1 MTDLT
6 GRKAFILGGSR
17 GIGEALV
24 RRFSAAG
31 AETVFTY
38 AASEAEATALAAA
51 TGTRALRVDS
61 ADRQALIAAV
71 AAAGPIDILVA
82 NAGVA
87 VLGDPLVLDPDAID
101 RMIDINV
108 RGSYFACVEAARTMP
123 DNGRILVIGATG
135 GDHMPFPGAA
145 AYAMT
150 KAALQGMVRGLARD
164 FGPRGITINAL
175 QLGPVDTA
183 MNPADSPVGDMVRGR
198 LAIPRYARPD
208 EVADYAL
215 FLAGPAAAMITG
227 SMQVMDSG
235 FMA

>member
-1 MTDLT
+1 VK
-6 GRKAFILGGSR
+6 GRNVFITGGSR

-24 RRFSAAG
+24 RKFAAAG
-31 AETVFTY
+31 ASVTFTF
-38 AASEAEATALAAA
+38 ASSEAEASALASE
-51 TGTRALRVDS
+51 TGAKALRVDS
-61 ADRQALIAAV
+61 ADRDATIAVIAAE
-71 AAAGPIDILVA
+71 GPIDILIA

-87 VLGDPLVLDPDAID
+87 VLGDPLTLDPDAID
-101 RMIDINV
+101 RMIDINI
-108 RGSYFACVEAARTMP
+108 RGSYFAAVEAARTMP

-164 FGPRGITINAL
+164 FGHRGITVNAL

-183 MNPADSPVGDMVRGR
+183 MNPANGPVSDMVKGI
-198 LAIPRYARPD
+198 LAIPRFIRPD

-215 FLAGPAAAMITG
+215 FLASPAAAMITG
-227 SMQVMDSG
+227 SLQPMDAG
-235 FMA
+235 FLA

>member
-1 MTDLT
+1 MTDLA
-6 GRKAFILGGSR
+6 GRKVFITGGSR
-17 GIGEALV
+17 GIGEAFV
-24 RRFSAAG
+24 RRFAAAG
-31 AETVFTY
+31 ADVTFTY
-38 AASEAEATALAAA
+38 ASSKSEASALATESGAK
-51 TGTRALRVDS
+51 ALRVDS
-61 ADRQALIAAV
+61 ADRDAVIAAV
-71 AAAGPIDILVA
+71 AAEGPIDILIA

-87 VLGDPLVLDPDAID
+87 VLGDPLALDPDAID
-101 RMIDINV
+101 RMIDVNV

-123 DNGRILVIGATG
+123 EDGRILVIGATG
-135 GDHMPFPGAA
+135 GDYMPFPGAA

-164 FGPRGITINAL
+164 LGHRGITVNAL

-183 MNPADSPVGDMVRGR
+183 MNPADTAVGAMVRAR

-215 FLAGPAAAMITG
+215 FLASPAAALITG

>member
-1 MTDLT
+1 MK
-6 GRKAFILGGSR
+6 GRKVFITGGSR

-24 RRFSAAG
+24 RKFGAAG
-31 AETVFTY
+31 ANVTFTFFN
-38 AASEAEATALAAA
+38 SGESAEALAEQTGAKALQ
-51 TGTRALRVDS
+51 VDS
-61 ADRQALIAAV
+61 ADRDETIAAI
-71 AAAGPIDILVA
+71 AAEGPIDILIA

-87 VLGDPLVLDPDAID
+87 VLGDPLTLDPDAID
-101 RMIDINV
+101 RMIDINI
-108 RGSYFACVEAARTMP
+108 RGSYFAAVEAARTMP

-164 FGPRGITINAL
+164 LGARGITVNAL

-183 MNPADSPVGDMVRGR
+183 MNPANGPVSDMVKGI
-198 LAIPRYARPD
+198 LAIPRFIRPD

-215 FLAGPAAAMITG
+215 FLASPAAAMITG
-227 SMQVMDSG
+227 SLQPMDAG
-235 FMA
+235 FLA